1 VTKYEILRSL
11 SEHLDS
17 ERLLAEFPGLGRERL
32 SHLLKEAAE
41 KLGQVLVEPK
51 TREKKAVKGGA
62 KRLILHTDGASRGNP
77 GDAGLGVLME
87 DESGHI
93 VKKLARYLGHATNN
107 QAEYAAMI
115 AGLREASGLGAEE
128 LSIYADSELLVKQL
142 NGQYRVKNPELQV
155 MHAEAKSLI
164 AGYRRVVI
172 EYVPRAMNAEADAL
186 ANEAIDK
193 RLGPA

>member
-1 VTKYEILRSL
+1 MTKYEILRSL